1 MAIFPM
7 EKEDF
12 DKIYSLMEASFPKDE
27 YKPYRAQKNLLEK
40 PEYKIFVS
48 RREDKGDIRGFA
60 AVWDFGFAV
69 YIEHL
74 AVSPLHRNGGIG
86 GKILDEVVE
95 IFGRRLCLEVEP
107 PETEMARRRIE
118 FYKRHGF
125 FFNDAL
131 FVQPPLAPGQ
141 RSIPLHIMTYGKPA
155 TAREL
160 DRINSVLRRKVYV
173 YG

>member
-1 MAIFPM
+1 MSISLLDR
-7 EKEDF
+7 KDF
-12 DKIYSLMEASFPKDE
+12 DEIYSLMESSFPKDE
-27 YKPYRAQKNLLEK
+27 YKPYRAQKSLLDK

-48 RREDKGDIRGFA
+48 REDGKDDIRGFA
-60 AVWDFGFAV
+60 AVWDFGFVA

-74 AVSPLHRNGGIG
+74 AVSPRYRNGGIG
-86 GKILDEVVE
+86 GKVLDEIVE
-95 IFGRRLCLEVEP
+95 LFSGRLCLEVEP

-125 FFNDAL
+125 FFNDTL

-141 RSIPLHIMTYGKPA
+141 RRIPLHIMTHGKPA
-155 TAREL
+155 QSREL
-160 DRINSVLRRKVYV
+160 ERINSVLHRKVYV

>member
-27 YKPYRAQKNLLEK
+27 YKPYRAQKSLLEK

-48 RREDKGDIRGFA
+48 RQDDKGDIRVFA

-69 YIEHL
+69 YVEHL
-74 AVSPLHRNGGIG
+74 AVSPRHRNGGIG

-107 PETEMARRRIE
+107 PETEMARSRIE

-125 FFNDAL
+125 FFNDTL